1 MALLDSEIARIK
13 AELGYNLLTTGAVPY
28 IGVTQ
33 VFEQVIQENV
43 TSGATTTSSTSVTAA
58 SSPTPVTLTLAS
70 VTGFTAGD
78 RAVVDVDTR
87 QELATVQAVGVSS
100 ITLLLSK
107 AHTGTYP
114 VTVEGGES
122 LVRECL
128 RRIID
133 VKTSLASSQ
142 GEGAL
147 KKVDEIEFYQTGSSL
162 FGTLGNQLMFW
173 RNELAAALGVPNLW
187 DNRSCQVAVY

>member
-1 MALLDSEIARIK
+1 MALLDSEVARIK

-43 TSGATTTSSTSVTAA
+43 LAGATTTSSTSVTAA

-133 VKTSLASSQ
+133 VKTSLGSSQ